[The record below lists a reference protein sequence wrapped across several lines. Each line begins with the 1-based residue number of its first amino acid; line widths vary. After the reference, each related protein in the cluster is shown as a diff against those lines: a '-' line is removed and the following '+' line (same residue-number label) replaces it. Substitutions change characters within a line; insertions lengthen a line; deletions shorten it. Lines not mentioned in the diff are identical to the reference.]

1 MAKASHSITSD
12 KLATYKLEDLD
23 NLRANALRLGA
34 DDVIQMCDEELAKRP
49 PRKAKIGRQQAE
61 HHGGDVVTGYHFVCS
76 RNRGVTEAGGGRF
89 WSGSW
94 VVAERNVQ
102 DSLRYGAYLALHESK
117 ADFSYRQGQLLDYRK
132 ASREMVAKS
141 EDGIEFLIQETPQRY
156 QWVGSGAGEKGY
168 RWEKLVRNPAQSS
181 PE

>member
-1 MAKASHSITSD
+1 MAKASHSITPD
-12 KLATYKLEDLD
+12 KLAGYNIDALD

-34 DDVIQMCDEELAKRP
+34 DDVVRLCDEELAKRP
-49 PRKAKIGRQQAE
+49 PRKTKISRQQGE
-61 HHGGDVVTGYHFVCS
+61 HISGDVVTGYHFVCS

-102 DSLRYGAYLALHESK
+102 ESLRYGAYLALHESK
-117 ADFSYRQGQLLDYRK
+117 ADFSYRQGQLVDYRE
-132 ASREMVAKS
+132 ASREMVAKFD
-141 EDGIEFLIQETPQRY
+141 DGIEFLIQETPQRY
-156 QWVGSGAGEKGY
+156 QWIGNGAGEKGY
-168 RWEKLVRNPAQSS
+168 RWEKLARKHAQSS